1 MSDTI
6 IILGYPARFKDRL
19 NRIVFAAEQ
28 HFDYMKRSISSE
40 SGRYTADEHDQ
51 LWGDILDMRESLT
64 KIEGTK

>member
-6 IILGYPARFKDRL
+6 IILGHPARFKDKL

-28 HFDYMKRSISSE
+28 HYDHMRRSIFSE
-40 SGRYTADEHDQ
+40 NGRYTVDEHDQ